1 MVGLDWER
9 VEGNKVKLVKNKLI
23 LDQFYF
29 TSFVQIH
36 LWELG
41 TI

>member
-29 TSFVQIH
+29 TSFKNTC
-36 LWELG
+36 G
-41 TI
+41 N